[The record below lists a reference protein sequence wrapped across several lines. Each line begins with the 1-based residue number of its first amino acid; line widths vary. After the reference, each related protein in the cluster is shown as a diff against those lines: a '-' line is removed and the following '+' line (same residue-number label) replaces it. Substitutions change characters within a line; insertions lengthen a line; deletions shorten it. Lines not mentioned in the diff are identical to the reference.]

1 MSYDFTFNASAI
13 GVGGLLTNGST
24 ATAIPSLASVALAPT
39 GGEGFSEETNYNRHG
54 VSFTKA
60 ESRVVGQK
68 IAAGTYATYVDVL
81 ISNFAVRGRLKVGM
95 MQASMTS
102 IRNIHEDDSR
112 FEFRA
117 SYRGLSIDD
126 HEVVPELDLDLLGCS
141 TYDDFRRRLSAAPA
155 DFAKRFGYGTAPA
168 LTKALKSQTRPAI
181 SGTLVK
187 SLSPA
192 GKLKAQTSI
201 AITGHRILV
210 PDFGSVN
217 LAEFLFKPGR
227 RRVSL
232 VRIDFDERFAAP
244 PAAAPDAAPVAKAF
258 MPLVLQDGGTG
269 GGGGG
274 SLTGGSVEGNGS
286 TIPPRI

>member
-13 GVGGLLTNGST
+13 GVGGLLTSGST
-24 ATAIPSLASVALAPT
+24 TTAIPSLASVALAPT

-126 HEVVPELDLDLLGCS
+126 YEVVPELDLDLLGCS

-192 GKLKAQTSI
+192 RARNKTSI

-244 PAAAPDAAPVAKAF
+244 SAAAPDAAPVAKAF

-269 GGGGG
+269 GGG
-274 SLTGGSVEGNGS
+274 SLTSGSVEGNGS

>member
-13 GVGGLLTNGST
+13 GVGGLLTDGEVT
-24 ATAIPSLASVALAPT
+24 TAIPSLASVALAPT
-39 GGEGFSEETNYNRHG
+39 GGEGFSEETNYNQYG

-68 IAAGTYATYVDVL
+68 IAPDTYATYVNVL
-81 ISNFAVRGRLKVGM
+81 ISNFAVRNRLKIGC

-102 IRNIHEDDSR
+102 IRNIKDDDSR

-117 SYRGLSIDD
+117 AYRGVSFDGNEIA
-126 HEVVPELDLDLLGCS
+126 PELDLDLIGCS
-141 TYDDFRRRLSAAPA
+141 TYDEFRRHLGCSTK
-155 DFAKRFGYGTAPA
+155 DFAQRFGYAGEPA
-168 LTKALKSQTRPAI
+168 LVSALTSPRQPAI
-181 SGTLVK
+181 CGTLVK
-187 SLSPA
+187 PLD
-192 GKLKAQTSI
+192 AQQALVNSEDSGI
-201 AITGHRILV
+201 ILTGHKIVVR
-210 PDFGSVN
+210 DFGSVN

-232 VRIDFDERFAAP
+232 VRLDFDERFVSTSP
-244 PAAAPDAAPVAKAF
+244 APDATPVARAF
-258 MPLVLQDGGTG
+258 VLADGGG
-269 GGGGG
+269 NGGGG